1 MQKVTKYAIF
11 QTKWGYFG
19 LAGTEYG
26 LCRTQLP
33 GSIPEKIKTL
43 LLKNLP
49 TAQFDKTFCKILQ
62 QQITAYFEGDCVKF
76 SRDIP
81 LILDGFS
88 SFGISVLTTCRD
100 VEIGQIITYGQL
112 AKKAGRPKASRAV
125 GSALAKNP
133 LPLIIPCH
141 RIIRSDGKFGGFSAP
156 GGIILKKKML
166 KLEDKAIRI

>member
-1 MQKVTKYAIF
+1 MQKVIKYAIF

-19 LAGTEYG
+19 LAGTENG

-33 GSIPEKIKTL
+33 GSKPEKIKTL

-49 TAQFDKTFCKILQ
+49 NPQYDTSFCKILQ
-62 QQITAYFEGDCVKF
+62 QQITAYFQGDYIKF

-88 SFGISVLTTCRD
+88 SFGISILKTCRKI
-100 VEIGQIITYGQL
+100 EFGQTTTYGKL
-112 AKKAGRPKASRAV
+112 AKKAGRPNASRAV
-125 GSALAKNP
+125 GSTLAKNP

-141 RIIRSDGKFGGFSAP
+141 RIIRSDGKMGGFSAP
-156 GGIILKKKML
+156 GGITLKKKML
-166 KLEDKAIRI
+166 ELERKTINI